1 MSGAE
6 HRAMRL
12 ARALLRALLRALRR
26 FEDSWL
32 GDFVGGLILFA
43 TGYLLMMIAYGLG
56 FY

>member
-1 MSGAE
+1 MRRVRCLF
-6 HRAMRL
+6 RAF
-12 ARALLRALLRALRR
+12 LRALYRAGRR

-32 GDFVGGLILFA
+32 GDFVGGLILFV